1 MLCWSTPLVSASF
14 TEQVQELCGKMAFAD
29 HEVAIL
35 FSGAGVPANEAESL
49 LQQLQSQYP
58 RTEMM
63 LTEGGQPVY
72 DYIIVLC

>member
-1 MLCWSTPLVSASF
+1 
-14 TEQVQELCGKMAFAD
+14 MAFAD

-35 FSGAGVPANEAESL
+35 FSGAGVPANEAEFL